1 VAAASPDAG
10 SANGDVALALAQ
22 LQTARLLDNG
32 AMSLNEAYSQI
43 VNKVGVL
50 TQQNATQARAQATL
64 AQRNSAALQAVSGVN
79 LNEEYVN
86 LMRAQEMF
94 MAASR
99 LIDVSGMLFDT
110 LLGLRH

>member
-1 VAAASPDAG
+1 
-10 SANGDVALALAQ
+10 
-22 LQTARLLDNG
+22 
-32 AMSLNEAYSQI
+32 MSLNEAYSQI